1 MPDFDDLLVL
11 VTLLLLVFGVLP
23 LIGTIILVIVRMWGK
38 VAAQQKDGSVHVP
51 LIASQIAVRGL
62 PWLVWT
68 FNFWTPKLIL
78 HADAL
83 EWRVFRLQR
92 RTYAEIAR
100 VGYSN
105 IMGMQNVIIDFPDR
119 QWSFQPW
126 VPNRKAAQDLIR
138 RLQDHGCALSPR
150 AAQLLRNS

>member
-1 MPDFDDLLVL
+1 MPDFDDLFVL
-11 VTLLLLVFGVLP
+11 VAVLLFFTGVLP
-23 LIGTIILVIVRMWGK
+23 LIGTIILVTARTWGK

-68 FNFWTPKLIL
+68 FNFWTPKLTL

-83 EWRVFRLQR
+83 EWRGFRLQR

-119 QWSFQPW
+119 RWSFQPW
-126 VPNRKAAQDLIR
+126 VPNRKGAQELIR
-138 RLQDHGCALSPR
+138 QLQNHGCALSPR
-150 AAQLLRNS
+150 AARLLRSA

>member
-1 MPDFDDLLVL
+1 MPDFDDLFVL
-11 VTLLLLVFGVLP
+11 VAVLLFFTGVLP
-23 LIGTIILVIVRMWGK
+23 LIGTIILVTARTWGK
-38 VAAQQKDGSVHVP
+38 VATQQKDGSVHVP

-68 FNFWTPKLIL
+68 FNFWTPKLTL

-92 RTYAEIAR
+92 RTYVEIAQ

-105 IMGMQNVIIDFPDR
+105 IMGMQNVVIDFPDR
-119 QWSFQPW
+119 RWSFQPW
-126 VPNRKAAQDLIR
+126 VPNRKGAQELIR
-138 RLQDHGCALSPR
+138 QLQNHGCALSPR
-150 AAQLLRNS
+150 AARLLRSS